1 MTAIKELPTFQVP
14 LQKLNLLLPNA
25 CVAEI
30 IPYEPLQRVQ
40 ETPDW
45 FLGLLGWRGISVP
58 VISFEMLT
66 EERASFSL
74 ISVAS
79 ASLVVVRT
87 VSGSEELPYFAIVAQ
102 ALPRL
107 MRLSADQLFETPESN
122 EVTEPMKVRVGEA
135 IASIPDIAY
144 VEQALAGVTYRT

>member
-40 ETPDW
+40 DTPDW

-66 EERASFSL
+66 DERANFSL

-87 VSGSEELPYFAIVAQ
+87 VSGSEELPYFSIVAQ

-107 MRLSADQLFETPESN
+107 MRLSGDQLFETSEP
-122 EVTEPMKVRVGEA
+122 TEATELMKVRVGEE

-144 VEQALAGVTYRT
+144 VEQALAEVNYRT